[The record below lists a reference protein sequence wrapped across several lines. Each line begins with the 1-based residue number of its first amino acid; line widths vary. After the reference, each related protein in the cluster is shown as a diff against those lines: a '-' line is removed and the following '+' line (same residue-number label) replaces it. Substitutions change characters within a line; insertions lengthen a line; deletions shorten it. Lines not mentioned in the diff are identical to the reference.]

1 MMAGIICNIVG
12 SLCGP
17 KAGGPNG
24 MANGPSNNVPYG
36 LHNFR
41 LKYIILLKINVL
53 KNIPKW

>member
-41 LKYIILLKINVL
+41 LKYIILLKINV
-53 KNIPKW
+53 